1 MEIFLSFQ
9 GNISTTGHTRQ
20 KFIIR
25 RHLLPQLQSLKKY
38 HEENNIPAEHSFSA
52 EKVRCVGEFRFL
64 PLVTVNSGKVIDF
77 EIVILSQSEPGCS
90 NKKYQTGDIDNL
102 LKALLDGL
110 RMPQNMNEVRSEK
123 PLENESPFLCLME
136 DDGLVRNILIRHDR
150 LHFYQSLDKIDPKE
164 VFVIVKV
171 KVSPKFG

>member
-25 RHLLPQLQSLKKY
+25 RYLLPQLRGLMKY
-38 HEENNIPAEHSFSA
+38 HEENQLPKEHTFSE
-52 EKVRCVGEFRFL
+52 EKKRCVGEFAFL
-64 PLVTVNSGKVIDF
+64 PLVTVKCGKVIDF
-77 EIVILSQSEPGCS
+77 EIVILSQFEPACT
-90 NKKYQTGDIDNL
+90 KHYPTGDIDNL

-123 PLENESPFLCLME
+123 PLEDENPFLCLME
-136 DDGLVRNILIRHDR
+136 DDGLVRNIIIRHDR
-150 LHFYQSLDKIDPKE
+150 LLFFKGGEKRDPKE

-171 KVSPKFG
+171 KILPKFS